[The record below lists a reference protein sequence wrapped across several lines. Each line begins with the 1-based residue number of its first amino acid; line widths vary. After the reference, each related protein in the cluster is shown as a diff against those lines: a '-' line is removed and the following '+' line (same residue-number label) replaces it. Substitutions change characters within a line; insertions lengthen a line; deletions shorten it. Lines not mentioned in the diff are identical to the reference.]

1 MQHNELTDYN
11 LPLAV
16 ADCVAYLARRGSDPS
31 YLTTLGVS
39 QLLELAALE
48 SKAEMSEQALHLSN
62 TALGAQGSGK
72 DIKNRLKEFQKNSR

>member
-1 MQHNELTDYN
+1 
-11 LPLAV
+11 
-16 ADCVAYLARRGSDPS
+16 
-31 YLTTLGVS
+31 LGVS

-72 DIKNRLKEFQKNSR
+72 DIKKRLKEFQKNSR